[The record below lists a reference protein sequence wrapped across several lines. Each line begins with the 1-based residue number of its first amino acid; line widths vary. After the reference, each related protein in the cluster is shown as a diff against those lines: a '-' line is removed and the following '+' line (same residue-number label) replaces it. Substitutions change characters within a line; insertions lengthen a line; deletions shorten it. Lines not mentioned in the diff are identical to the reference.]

1 MDSVAA
7 RVFLGCIFL
16 AAGVSKI
23 LDIHGFR
30 EAVKQFDLVPPA
42 AVRSTARLVPWLE
55 VVSGAL
61 LISGVGVVVG
71 ASLGALLLLTFCLA
85 LLGNLLQGHTEVD
98 CRCFGRRTAGIGWSN
113 LVVNLILLGL
123 ALGIIVRPESAW
135 PFQEQIHEARR
146 LLVSPAHWLSVLA
159 GAYTAT
165 VFLTVQAGFELLSL
179 TRRAF
184 ALRIRTSNGRTR

>member
-16 AAGVSKI
+16 AAGLSKI
-23 LDIHGFR
+23 LDTYGFR
-30 EAVKQFDLVPPA
+30 EAVKQFDLVPRA
-42 AVRSTARLVPWLE
+42 AVHATARLVPWLE

-61 LISGVGVVVG
+61 LIIGLGVVVG
-71 ASLGALLLLTFCLA
+71 ASLSALLLLTFCLA
-85 LLGNLLQGHTEVD
+85 LLANLLQGHTEVD

-113 LVVNLILLGL
+113 LVVNLTLLGL
-123 ALGIIVRPESAW
+123 ASSIIVRPESGW

-146 LLVSPAHWLSVLA
+146 LLVSPTHWLSILA
-159 GAYTAT
+159 GAYAAT
-165 VFLTVQAGFELLSL
+165 VFLTVQAGVELLSL

-184 ALRIRTSNGRTR
+184 ALRIQASNGRTR